1 MTSAAYTR
9 RFFAA
14 PFRAQTYRSLAYLAL
29 AFPLGLAYFVGLTVG
44 GSLGLGL
51 FITVVG
57 IPILIA
63 TLAGATVIAGFEA
76 YLAKHLL
83 GVEAN
88 SPELVR
94 EFDAGDEAALPGDGM
109 VDSTKRLVT
118 APSTWKSVV
127 LLLTKLVFGTVSFVS
142 LTVMGALGS
151 VMLAAPFVYD
161 GTPGWVGVTEAQY
174 GIGSWTV
181 ETLPEAVAVAAA
193 GVVFVFVALN
203 LLNGFAALQA
213 RYTAAL
219 LGDGDSA

>member
-1 MTSAAYTR
+1 MTSAAPAR

-44 GSLGLGL
+44 VSLGLGL
-51 FITVVG
+51 FITLVG

-63 TLAGATVIAGFEA
+63 TLAGATVVAGFEA
-76 YLAKHLL
+76 HLVKRLL

-94 EFDAGDEAALPGDGM
+94 EFDSGDKPALPGDGM
-109 VDSTKRLVT
+109 VDSAKRLVT
-118 APSTWKSVV
+118 APSTWTSVALV
-127 LLLTKLVFGTVSFVS
+127 LTKFVFGLVSFVA
-142 LTVMGALGS
+142 LTVTATLGA

-161 GTPGWVGVTEAQY
+161 GTPGWVGVTESQY
-174 GIGSWTV
+174 RIGSWTV

-193 GVVFVFVALN
+193 GVVFAFVALN

>member
-1 MTSAAYTR
+1 MTSVVPAR

-44 GSLGLGL
+44 GSLGVGL

-63 TLAGATVIAGFEA
+63 TLAGATVLAGFEA

-83 GVEAN
+83 GVEAP

-94 EFDAGDEAALPGDGM
+94 EFDAGDSM
-109 VDSTKRLVT
+109 VDSAKRLVT
-118 APSTWKSVV
+118 APSTWRSVA
-127 LLLTKLVFGTVSFVS
+127 LLLTKFVFGTVSFVA
-142 LTVMGALGS
+142 LTLTGALGS

-174 GIGSWTV
+174 RIGSWTV

-193 GVVFVFVALN
+193 GVVFAFVALN

>member
-1 MTSAAYTR
+1 MTSVVPAR

-44 GSLGLGL
+44 GSLGVGL

-63 TLAGATVIAGFEA
+63 TLAGATVLAGFEA

-83 GVEAN
+83 GVESP

-94 EFDAGDEAALPGDGM
+94 EFDAGDGRVLPGDGM
-109 VDSTKRLVT
+109 VDSAKRLVT
-118 APSTWKSVV
+118 APSTWRSVA
-127 LLLTKLVFGTVSFVS
+127 LLLTKFVFGTVSFVA
-142 LTVMGALGS
+142 LTVTGALGA

-161 GTPGWVGVTEAQY
+161 GTPGWVGVTESQY
-174 GIGSWTV
+174 RIGSWTV

-193 GVVFVFVALN
+193 GVVFAFVALN
-203 LLNGFAALQA
+203 LLNGFAAVQA